1 MLDAQFWLLTL
12 LVIPSIFVFYL
23 MIRDEKKGKRLENTS
38 SWALMYITCFFLAF
52 GFSVLTI
59 AGQIF
64 S

>member
-1 MLDAQFWLLTL
+1 
-12 LVIPSIFVFYL
+12 